1 MQKQPE
7 YIAGWIDTSIHDFL
21 SEIIRPS
28 PSMAYTLIS
37 ALDSSFNVSSF
48 VERSK
53 HLQSLTGECKRVGN
67 GLLVKTDKLLK
78 AEHKSRIFFGFDE
91 VWFFP
96 DIKVIPKP
104 DWLTIV
110 GPHRIN
116 TSSMLELIEWMQ
128 AGRCSFGLGD
138 GIGMNYCLKA
148 RGIVKYFVKALN
160 ESCLDAL
167 RHDDKAV

>member
-28 PSMAYTLIS
+28 SSMAYTLIS
-37 ALDSSFNVSSF
+37 CLDSCFNVASV
-48 VERSK
+48 VEKSK
-53 HLQSLTGECKRVGN
+53 HLQSLRGEYKQVGN

-78 AEHKSRIFFGFDE
+78 AEHKGRIFFGFDE

-96 DIKVIPKP
+96 SIEVIPKP
-104 DWLTIV
+104 DWLTII
-110 GPHRIN
+110 GPHRIKAP
-116 TSSMLELIEWMQ
+116 SIQEIIEWMQ

-138 GIGMNYCLKA
+138 GTGMNYCLKA
-148 RGIVKYFVKALN
+148 RGIEKYFVKALN
-160 ESCLDAL
+160 ESCLETL
-167 RHDDKAV
+167 RHDDRAV